1 MYLLFSSFVT
11 AFLPRSNCL
20 LISWLQ
26 SPSAVFWGTRKEY
39 LHCFHFFPIFLP
51 WSDGTGCHDLGFLN
65 VEFKS
70 AFSLSSF
77 TFIKRLFSS
86 SSLSVIR
93 VVLAVYLRLLIF
105 LQTILIP
112 ACDSSSQ
119 AFCMLYSACK
129 LNKQDDNIQHKL
141 ESRLLGEASITS
153 DMQMTPPLCQ
163 KVKKNWR
170 ASWWKWK
177 RRVKKLA

>member
-26 SPSAVFWGTRKEY
+26 SPSVVFWGTRKEY
-39 LHCFHFFPIFLP
+39 LHCVHFSPHLFP
-51 WSDGTGCHDLGFLN
+51 H
-65 VEFKS
+65 
-70 AFSLSSF
+70 
-77 TFIKRLFSS
+77 LFF
-86 SSLSVIR
+86 IR

-105 LQTILIP
+105 LQAILIP
-112 ACDSSSQ
+112 ACDLSSQ

-141 ESRLLGEASITS
+141 ESKLLGEASITS
-153 DMQMTPPLCQ
+153 DMQMTPPLRQ
-163 KVKKNWR
+163 QVKKN
-170 ASWWKWK
+170 
-177 RRVKKLA
+177 